1 MLRDGCAALR
11 KVYKIGFMMIKDTS
25 AQDVQVKAA
34 INYKKYIIASVISL
48 LIGFVCIQTLMAGN
62 GADTSISRAKL
73 QIAVVQVKTLI
84 RDIAASGKIVAAN
97 APQMYSPERGFIDL
111 KVKAGD
117 TVKEGDTL
125 ALLQSPE
132 LTNELKQQE
141 SVLKRLEGEQQRQHL
156 QARRQT
162 LALNKTLDMAE
173 VELNAAKREN
183 RRAQLSIQ
191 KHLISQIDLEKAV
204 DDLSRAKL
212 TYKHAQQEVSLAKD
226 TLAFE
231 SQAAKS
237 DVTRQQLIV
246 DDLNRKVS
254 NLSIKATVTGI
265 VGNLLVQ
272 QKAAVTQSQ
281 ALMTLV
287 DLSNFEAELQVP
299 ESYANE
305 LGLGM
310 EVELKLGSET
320 VMGVLSAI
328 SPEVNNREVTAR
340 VRFDGVSNNIRQNQR
355 LTARI
360 LLDNRQDIMQ
370 IKRGAFMQQGGIVA
384 YKVEGNIAKRI
395 PITTGATSINAVEL
409 LSGVKE
415 NDEIIISSYSDFKQ
429 ADTILLN

>member
-1 MLRDGCAALR
+1 
-11 KVYKIGFMMIKDTS
+11 MIKDTS
-25 AQDVQVKAA
+25 AQDVQVKAP
-34 INYKKYIIASVISL
+34 ISYKKYAMITAIVFIVVSAIAYIFLTNHSAKS
-48 LIGFVCIQTLMAGN
+48 
-62 GADTSISRAKL
+62 SISRSKV
-73 QIAVVQVKTLI
+73 QIAKVHVKALI

-97 APQMYSPERGFIDL
+97 APKIYSPERGFIDL

-117 TVKEGDTL
+117 TVKQGNTL

-162 LALNKTLDMAE
+162 LTLNKTLDMAQ
-173 VELNAAKREN
+173 VELNAAEREN

-212 TYKHAQQEVSLAKD
+212 SYKHAQQEVLLAKD
-226 TLAFE
+226 TLTFE
-231 SQAAKS
+231 LQAAKS

-246 DDLNRKVS
+246 DDLIRKVS

-281 ALMTLV
+281 PLMTLV

-310 EVELKLGSET
+310 EVELKLGNET
-320 VMGVLSAI
+320 VMGNLSAI
-328 SPEVNNREVTAR
+328 SPEVNNREVIAR
-340 VRFDGVSNNIRQNQR
+340 VRFKGVTNNIRQNQR

-360 LLDNRQDIMQ
+360 LLDNREGVMQ
-370 IKRGAFMQQGGIVA
+370 VKRGAFMQQGGIIA
-384 YKVEGNIAKRI
+384 YKVDGNIAKRI
-395 PITTGATSINAVEL
+395 PITIGATSINAVEL

>member
-1 MLRDGCAALR
+1 
-11 KVYKIGFMMIKDTS
+11 MIKDTS
-25 AQDVQVKAA
+25 AQDIQVKAP
-34 INYKKYIIASVISL
+34 ISYKKYAIITAIVFIVVSAIAYIFLTSHS
-48 LIGFVCIQTLMAGN
+48 AKS
-62 GADTSISRAKL
+62 SISRSKV
-73 QIAVVQVKTLI
+73 QIAKVHVKALI

-97 APQMYSPERGFIDL
+97 APKIYSPERGFIDL

-117 TVKEGDTL
+117 TVKQGNTL

-162 LALNKTLDMAE
+162 LTLNKTLDMAE
-173 VELNAAKREN
+173 VELNAAEREN

-212 TYKHAQQEVSLAKD
+212 SYKHAQQEVLLAKD

-231 SQAAKS
+231 LQAAKS

-246 DDLNRKVS
+246 DDLIRKVS

-281 ALMTLV
+281 PLMTLV

-310 EVELKLGSET
+310 EVELKLGNET
-320 VMGVLSAI
+320 VMGNLSAI

-340 VRFDGVSNNIRQNQR
+340 VRFRGVTNNIRQNQR

-360 LLDNRQDIMQ
+360 LLDNREGVMQ
-370 IKRGAFMQQGGIVA
+370 VKRGAFMQQGGIIA
-384 YKVEGNIAKRI
+384 YKVDGNIAKRI
-395 PITTGATSINAVEL
+395 PITIGATSINAVEL
-409 LSGVKE
+409 LSGLKE

-429 ADTILLN
+429 ANTILLN

>member
-1 MLRDGCAALR
+1 
-11 KVYKIGFMMIKDTS
+11 MIKDTS
-25 AQDVQVKAA
+25 AQDVQVKAP
-34 INYKKYIIASVISL
+34 ISYKKYAIITAIVFIVVSAIAYIFLTSHS
-48 LIGFVCIQTLMAGN
+48 AKS
-62 GADTSISRAKL
+62 SISRSKV
-73 QIAVVQVKTLI
+73 QIAKVHVKALI

-97 APQMYSPERGFIDL
+97 APKIYSPERGFIDL

-117 TVKEGDTL
+117 TVKQGNTL

-162 LALNKTLDMAE
+162 LTLNKTLDMAQ
-173 VELNAAKREN
+173 VELNAAEREN

-212 TYKHAQQEVSLAKD
+212 SYKHAQQEVLLAKD

-231 SQAAKS
+231 LQAAKS

-246 DDLNRKVS
+246 DDLIRKVS

-281 ALMTLV
+281 PLMTLV

-310 EVELKLGSET
+310 EVELKLGNET
-320 VMGVLSAI
+320 VMGNLSAI

-340 VRFDGVSNNIRQNQR
+340 VRFKGVTNNIRQNQR

-360 LLDNRQDIMQ
+360 LLDNREGVMQ
-370 IKRGAFMQQGGIVA
+370 VKRGAFMQQGGIIA
-384 YKVEGNIAKRI
+384 YKVDGNIAKRI
-395 PITTGATSINAVEL
+395 PITIGATSINAVEL
-409 LSGVKE
+409 LSGLKE

-429 ADTILLN
+429 ANTILLN

>member
-1 MLRDGCAALR
+1 
-11 KVYKIGFMMIKDTS
+11 MIKDTS
-25 AQDVQVKAA
+25 AQDVQVKAP
-34 INYKKYIIASVISL
+34 ISYKKYAIITAIVFIVVSAIAYIFLTSHS
-48 LIGFVCIQTLMAGN
+48 AKS
-62 GADTSISRAKL
+62 SISRSKV
-73 QIAVVQVKTLI
+73 QIAKVHVKALI

-97 APQMYSPERGFIDL
+97 APKIYSPERGFIDL

-117 TVKEGDTL
+117 TVKQGNTL

-162 LALNKTLDMAE
+162 LTLNKTLDMAQ
-173 VELNAAKREN
+173 VELNAAEREN

-212 TYKHAQQEVSLAKD
+212 SYKHAQQEVLLAKD

-231 SQAAKS
+231 LQAAKS

-246 DDLNRKVS
+246 DDLIRKVS

-281 ALMTLV
+281 PLMTLV

-310 EVELKLGSET
+310 EVELKLGNET
-320 VMGVLSAI
+320 VMGNLSAI

-340 VRFDGVSNNIRQNQR
+340 VRFKGVTNNIRQNQR

-360 LLDNRQDIMQ
+360 LLDNREGVMQ
-370 IKRGAFMQQGGIVA
+370 VKRGAFMQQGGIIA
-384 YKVEGNIAKRI
+384 YKVDGNIAKRI
-395 PITTGATSINAVEL
+395 SITIGATSINAVEL
-409 LSGVKE
+409 LSGLKE

-429 ADTILLN
+429 ANTILLN

>member
-1 MLRDGCAALR
+1 
-11 KVYKIGFMMIKDTS
+11 MIKDTS
-25 AQDVQVKAA
+25 AQDVQVKAP
-34 INYKKYIIASVISL
+34 ISYKKYAIITAIVFIVVSTVAYIFLTNHS
-48 LIGFVCIQTLMAGN
+48 AKS
-62 GADTSISRAKL
+62 SISRSK
-73 QIAVVQVKTLI
+73 VQVAKVHVKALI

-97 APQMYSPERGFIDL
+97 APKIYSPERGFIDL

-117 TVKEGDTL
+117 TVKQGGTL

-141 SVLKRLEGEQQRQHL
+141 SVLKRLQGEQQRQHL

-162 LALNKTLDMAE
+162 LTLNKTLDMAQ
-173 VELNAAKREN
+173 VELNAAEREN

-212 TYKHAQQEVSLAKD
+212 SYKHAQQEVLLAKD

-231 SQAAKS
+231 LQAAKS

-246 DDLNRKVS
+246 DDLIRKVS
-254 NLSIKATVTGI
+254 NLSIKASVTGI

-281 ALMTLV
+281 PLMTLV

-310 EVELKLGSET
+310 EVELKLGNET
-320 VMGVLSAI
+320 VMGNLSAI

-340 VRFDGVSNNIRQNQR
+340 VRFKGVTNNIRQNQR

-360 LLDNRQDIMQ
+360 LLDNREGVMQ
-370 IKRGAFMQQGGIVA
+370 VKRGAFMQQGGIFA

-395 PITTGATSINAVEL
+395 PITIGATSINAVEL

>member
-1 MLRDGCAALR
+1 
-11 KVYKIGFMMIKDTS
+11 MIKDTS
-25 AQDVQVKAA
+25 AQDVQVKAP
-34 INYKKYIIASVISL
+34 ISYKKYAIITAVIFIAASTIAYIFLTSHS
-48 LIGFVCIQTLMAGN
+48 AKS
-62 GADTSISRAKL
+62 SISRSK
-73 QIAVVQVKTLI
+73 VQVAKVHVKALI

-97 APQMYSPERGFIDL
+97 APKIYSPERGFIDL

-117 TVKEGDTL
+117 TVKQGNTL

-162 LALNKTLDMAE
+162 LTLNKTLDMAQ
-173 VELNAAKREN
+173 VELNAAEREN

-204 DDLSRAKL
+204 DDLSRSKL
-212 TYKHAQQEVSLAKD
+212 TYKHAQQEVLLAKD

-231 SQAAKS
+231 LQAAKS

-246 DDLNRKVS
+246 DDLIRKVS
-254 NLSIKATVTGI
+254 NLSIKASVTGI

-281 ALMTLV
+281 PLMTLV

-310 EVELKLGSET
+310 EVELKLGNET
-320 VMGVLSAI
+320 VRGNLSAI

-340 VRFDGVSNNIRQNQR
+340 VRFKGVTNNIRQNQR

-360 LLDNRQDIMQ
+360 LLDNREGVMQ
-370 IKRGAFMQQGGIVA
+370 VKRGAFMQQGGIFA

-395 PITTGATSINAVEL
+395 PITIGATSINAVEL
-409 LSGVKE
+409 LSGLKE

>member
-1 MLRDGCAALR
+1 
-11 KVYKIGFMMIKDTS
+11 MIKDTS
-25 AQDVQVKAA
+25 AQDVQVKAP
-34 INYKKYIIASVISL
+34 ISYKKYAIITAIVFIVVSAIAYIFLTSHS
-48 LIGFVCIQTLMAGN
+48 AKS
-62 GADTSISRAKL
+62 SISRSKV
-73 QIAVVQVKTLI
+73 QIAKVHVKALI

-97 APQMYSPERGFIDL
+97 APQIYSPERGFIDL

-117 TVKEGDTL
+117 TVKQGDTL

-162 LALNKTLDMAE
+162 LTLNKTLDMAQ
-173 VELNAAKREN
+173 VELNAAEREN

-204 DDLSRAKL
+204 DDLSRARL
-212 TYKHAQQEVSLAKD
+212 TYKHAQQEVLLAKD

-231 SQAAKS
+231 LQAAKS
-237 DVTRQQLIV
+237 DVIRQQLIV
-246 DDLNRKVS
+246 DDLIRKVR

-281 ALMTLV
+281 PLMTLV

-310 EVELKLGSET
+310 EVELKLGNET
-320 VMGVLSAI
+320 VMGNLSAI

-340 VRFDGVSNNIRQNQR
+340 VRFKGVTNNIRQNQR

-360 LLDNRQDIMQ
+360 LLDNREGVMQ
-370 IKRGAFMQQGGIVA
+370 VKRGAFMQQGGIIA
-384 YKVEGNIAKRI
+384 YKVDGNIAKRI
-395 PITTGATSINAVEL
+395 PITIGATSINAVEL
-409 LSGVKE
+409 LSGLKE

-429 ADTILLN
+429 ANTILLN

>member
-1 MLRDGCAALR
+1 
-11 KVYKIGFMMIKDTS
+11 MIKDTS
-25 AQDVQVKAA
+25 AQDVQVKAP
-34 INYKKYIIASVISL
+34 ISYKKYAIITAIVFIVVSTIAYIFLTSHS
-48 LIGFVCIQTLMAGN
+48 AKS
-62 GADTSISRAKL
+62 SISRSKV
-73 QIAVVQVKTLI
+73 QIAKVHVKALI

-97 APQMYSPERGFIDL
+97 APKIYSPERGFIDL

-117 TVKEGDTL
+117 TVKQGNTL

-141 SVLKRLEGEQQRQHL
+141 SVLKRLEGEHQRQHL

-162 LALNKTLDMAE
+162 LTLNKTLDMAQ
-173 VELNAAKREN
+173 VELNAAEREN

-212 TYKHAQQEVSLAKD
+212 SYKHAQQEVLLAKD

-231 SQAAKS
+231 LQAAKS

-246 DDLNRKVS
+246 DDLIRKVS

-281 ALMTLV
+281 PLMTLV

-310 EVELKLGSET
+310 EVELKLGNET
-320 VMGVLSAI
+320 VMGNLSAI

-340 VRFDGVSNNIRQNQR
+340 VRFKGVTNNIRQNQR

-360 LLDNRQDIMQ
+360 LLDNREGVMQ
-370 IKRGAFMQQGGIVA
+370 VKRGAFMQQGGIIA
-384 YKVEGNIAKRI
+384 YKVDGNIAKRI
-395 PITTGATSINAVEL
+395 PITIGATSINAVEL
-409 LSGVKE
+409 LSGLKE

-429 ADTILLN
+429 ANTILLN

>member
-1 MLRDGCAALR
+1 
-11 KVYKIGFMMIKDTS
+11 MIKDTS
-25 AQDVQVKAA
+25 AQDVQVKAP
-34 INYKKYIIASVISL
+34 ISYKKYAIITAIVFIVVSAIAYIFLTSHS
-48 LIGFVCIQTLMAGN
+48 AKS
-62 GADTSISRAKL
+62 SISRSKV
-73 QIAVVQVKTLI
+73 QIAKVHVKALI

-97 APQMYSPERGFIDL
+97 APKIYSPERGFIDL

-117 TVKEGDTL
+117 TVKQGNTL

-162 LALNKTLDMAE
+162 LTLNKTLDMAQ
-173 VELNAAKREN
+173 VELNAAEREN

-212 TYKHAQQEVSLAKD
+212 SYKHAQQEVLLAKD

-231 SQAAKS
+231 LQAAKS

-246 DDLNRKVS
+246 DDLIRKVS

-281 ALMTLV
+281 PLMTLV

-310 EVELKLGSET
+310 EVELKLGNET
-320 VMGVLSAI
+320 VMGNLSAI

-340 VRFDGVSNNIRQNQR
+340 VRFKAVTNNIRQNQR

-360 LLDNRQDIMQ
+360 LLDNREGVMQ
-370 IKRGAFMQQGGIVA
+370 IKRGAFMQQGGIIA
-384 YKVEGNIAKRI
+384 YKVDGNIAKRI
-395 PITTGATSINAVEL
+395 PITIGATSINAVEL
-409 LSGVKE
+409 LSGLKE

-429 ADTILLN
+429 ANTILLN

>member
-1 MLRDGCAALR
+1 
-11 KVYKIGFMMIKDTS
+11 MIKDTS
-25 AQDVQVKAA
+25 AQDVQVKAP
-34 INYKKYIIASVISL
+34 ISYKKYAIITAIVFIVVSTVAYIFLTNHS
-48 LIGFVCIQTLMAGN
+48 AKS
-62 GADTSISRAKL
+62 SISRSK
-73 QIAVVQVKTLI
+73 VQVAKVHVKALI

-97 APQMYSPERGFIDL
+97 APKIYSPERGFIDL

-117 TVKEGDTL
+117 TVKQGNTL

-141 SVLKRLEGEQQRQHL
+141 SVLKRLQGEQQRQHL

-162 LALNKTLDMAE
+162 LTLNKTLDMAQ
-173 VELNAAKREN
+173 VELNAAEREN

-191 KHLISQIDLEKAV
+191 QHLISQIDLEKAV

-212 TYKHAQQEVSLAKD
+212 SYKHAQQEVLLAKD

-231 SQAAKS
+231 LQAAKS

-246 DDLNRKVS
+246 DDLIRKVS

-281 ALMTLV
+281 PLMTLV

-310 EVELKLGSET
+310 EVELKLGNET
-320 VMGVLSAI
+320 VMGNLSAI

-340 VRFDGVSNNIRQNQR
+340 VRFKGVTNNIRQNQR

-360 LLDNRQDIMQ
+360 LLDNREGVMQ
-370 IKRGAFMQQGGIVA
+370 VKRGAFMQQGGIFA

-395 PITTGATSINAVEL
+395 PITIGTTSINAVEL
-409 LSGVKE
+409 LSGLKE

-429 ADTILLN
+429 DDTILLN

>member
-1 MLRDGCAALR
+1 
-11 KVYKIGFMMIKDTS
+11 MIKDTS
-25 AQDVQVKAA
+25 AQDIQVKAP
-34 INYKKYIIASVISL
+34 ISYKKYAIITAIVFIVVSAIAYIFLTSHS
-48 LIGFVCIQTLMAGN
+48 AKS
-62 GADTSISRAKL
+62 SISRSKV
-73 QIAVVQVKTLI
+73 QIAKVHVKALI

-97 APQMYSPERGFIDL
+97 APKIYSPERGFIDL

-117 TVKEGDTL
+117 TVEQGNTL

-162 LALNKTLDMAE
+162 LTLNKTLDMAQ
-173 VELNAAKREN
+173 VELNAAEREN

-212 TYKHAQQEVSLAKD
+212 SYKHAQQEVLLAKD

-231 SQAAKS
+231 LQAAKS

-246 DDLNRKVS
+246 DDLIRKVS

-281 ALMTLV
+281 PLMTLV

-310 EVELKLGSET
+310 EVELKLGNET
-320 VMGVLSAI
+320 VMGNLSAI

-340 VRFDGVSNNIRQNQR
+340 VRFKGVTNNIRQNQR

-360 LLDNRQDIMQ
+360 LLDNREGVMQ
-370 IKRGAFMQQGGIVA
+370 VKRGAFMQQGGIIA
-384 YKVEGNIAKRI
+384 YKVDGNIAKRI
-395 PITTGATSINAVEL
+395 PITIGATSINAVEL
-409 LSGVKE
+409 LSGLKE

-429 ADTILLN
+429 ANTILLN

>member
-1 MLRDGCAALR
+1 
-11 KVYKIGFMMIKDTS
+11 MIKDTS
-25 AQDVQVKAA
+25 AQDVQVKAP
-34 INYKKYIIASVISL
+34 ISYKKYAIITAIVFIVVSTIAYIFLTSHS
-48 LIGFVCIQTLMAGN
+48 AKS
-62 GADTSISRAKL
+62 SISRSKV
-73 QIAVVQVKTLI
+73 QIAKVHVKALI

-97 APQMYSPERGFIDL
+97 APKIYSPERGFIDL

-117 TVKEGDTL
+117 TVKQGNTL

-162 LALNKTLDMAE
+162 LTLNKTLDMAQ
-173 VELNAAKREN
+173 VELNAAEREN

-212 TYKHAQQEVSLAKD
+212 SYKHAQQEVLLAKD

-231 SQAAKS
+231 LQAAKS

-246 DDLNRKVS
+246 DDLIRKVS

-281 ALMTLV
+281 PLMTLV

-310 EVELKLGSET
+310 EVELKLGNET
-320 VMGVLSAI
+320 VMGNLSAI

-340 VRFDGVSNNIRQNQR
+340 VRFKGVTNNIRQNQR

-360 LLDNRQDIMQ
+360 LLDNREGVMQ
-370 IKRGAFMQQGGIVA
+370 VKRGAFMQQGGVIA
-384 YKVEGNIAKRI
+384 YKVDGNIAKRI
-395 PITTGATSINAVEL
+395 PITIGATSINAVEL
-409 LSGVKE
+409 LSGLKE

-429 ADTILLN
+429 ANTILLN

>member
-1 MLRDGCAALR
+1 
-11 KVYKIGFMMIKDTS
+11 MIKDTS
-25 AQDVQVKAA
+25 AQDVQVKAPV
-34 INYKKYIIASVISL
+34 NYLKHALVAVIVLIITSITAYIFLTSHSAKS
-48 LIGFVCIQTLMAGN
+48 
-62 GADTSISRAKL
+62 SISRSKV
-73 QIAVVQVKTLI
+73 QIAKVHIKTLI

-97 APQMYSPERGFIDL
+97 APQVYSPERGFIDL

-117 TVKEGDTL
+117 TVKQGDIL

-141 SVLKRLEGEQQRQHL
+141 SVLERLKSEQQRKHL

-162 LALNKTLDMAE
+162 LTLNKTLDMAN
-173 VELNAAKREN
+173 VELNAAEREN

-212 TYKHAQQEVSLAKD
+212 TYKHAQQEVHLAKD

-231 SQAAKS
+231 LQAAKS
-237 DVTRQQLIV
+237 DVTHQQLIV
-246 DDLNRKVS
+246 NDLIRKVS
-254 NLSIKATVTGI
+254 NLSIKASVTGI

-281 ALMTLV
+281 PLMTLV

-310 EVELKLGSET
+310 KVELKLGSEI
-320 VMGVLSAI
+320 VMGNLSAI

-340 VRFDGVSNNIRQNQR
+340 VRFKGGTNNIRQNQR

-360 LLDNRQDIMQ
+360 LLDNREDVLQ

-384 YKVEGNIAKRI
+384 YKVDGNIAKRI
-395 PITTGATSINAVEL
+395 PITIGATSINAVEL
-409 LSGVKE
+409 LSGLKE

>member
-1 MLRDGCAALR
+1 
-11 KVYKIGFMMIKDTS
+11 MIKDTS
-25 AQDVQVKAA
+25 AQDVQVKAPM
-34 INYKKYIIASVISL
+34 NYKKYAVITAVIFIVASTIAYIFLTSHS
-48 LIGFVCIQTLMAGN
+48 AKS
-62 GADTSISRAKL
+62 SISRSK
-73 QIAVVQVKTLI
+73 VQVAKVHVKALI

-97 APQMYSPERGFIDL
+97 APKIYSPERGFIDL

-117 TVKEGDTL
+117 TVKQGDTL

-141 SVLKRLEGEQQRQHL
+141 SVLKRLQGEQQRQHL

-162 LALNKTLDMAE
+162 LTLNKTLDMAQ
-173 VELNAAKREN
+173 VELNAAEREN

-212 TYKHAQQEVSLAKD
+212 TYKHAQQEVLLAKD

-231 SQAAKS
+231 LQAAKS

-246 DDLNRKVS
+246 DDLIRKVS
-254 NLSIKATVTGI
+254 NLSIKAAVTGI

-281 ALMTLV
+281 PLMTLV

-310 EVELKLGSET
+310 EVELKLGNET
-320 VMGVLSAI
+320 VIGNLSAI

-340 VRFDGVSNNIRQNQR
+340 VRFKGVTNNIRQNQR

-370 IKRGAFMQQGGIVA
+370 VKRGAFMQQGGIVA

-395 PITTGATSINAVEL
+395 PITIGATSINAVEL
-409 LSGVKE
+409 LSGLKE

>member
-1 MLRDGCAALR
+1 
-11 KVYKIGFMMIKDTS
+11 MIKDTS
-25 AQDVQVKAA
+25 AQDVQVKAPM
-34 INYKKYIIASVISL
+34 NYKKYAIITAVIFIAASTIAYIFLTSHS
-48 LIGFVCIQTLMAGN
+48 AKS
-62 GADTSISRAKL
+62 SISRSK
-73 QIAVVQVKTLI
+73 VQVAKVHVKALI

-97 APQMYSPERGFIDL
+97 APKIYSPERGFIDL

-117 TVKEGDTL
+117 TVKQGDTL

-141 SVLKRLEGEQQRQHL
+141 SVLKRLQGEQQRQHL

-162 LALNKTLDMAE
+162 LTLNKTLDMAQ
-173 VELNAAKREN
+173 VELNAAEREN

-212 TYKHAQQEVSLAKD
+212 TYKHAQQEVLLAKD

-231 SQAAKS
+231 LQAAKS

-246 DDLNRKVS
+246 DDLIRKVS

-281 ALMTLV
+281 PLMTLV

-310 EVELKLGSET
+310 EVELKLGNET
-320 VMGVLSAI
+320 VMGNLSAI

-370 IKRGAFMQQGGIVA
+370 VKRGAFMQQGGIVA

-395 PITTGATSINAVEL
+395 PITIGATSINAVEL

>member
-1 MLRDGCAALR
+1 
-11 KVYKIGFMMIKDTS
+11 MIKDTS
-25 AQDVQVKAA
+25 AQDVQVKAP
-34 INYKKYIIASVISL
+34 ISYKKYAIITAIVFIVVSTVAYISL
-48 LIGFVCIQTLMAGN
+48 TNHSAKS
-62 GADTSISRAKL
+62 SISRSK
-73 QIAVVQVKTLI
+73 VQVAKVHVKALI

-97 APQMYSPERGFIDL
+97 APKIYSPERGFIDL

-117 TVKEGDTL
+117 TVKQGDTL

-141 SVLKRLEGEQQRQHL
+141 SVLKRLQGEQQRQHL

-162 LALNKTLDMAE
+162 LTLNKTLDMAQ
-173 VELNAAKREN
+173 VELNAAEREN

-204 DDLSRAKL
+204 DDLSRARL
-212 TYKHAQQEVSLAKD
+212 TYKHAQQEVLLAKD

-231 SQAAKS
+231 LQAAKS

-246 DDLNRKVS
+246 DDLIRKVR

-281 ALMTLV
+281 PLMTLV

-310 EVELKLGSET
+310 EVELKLGNET
-320 VMGVLSAI
+320 VMGNLSAI

-340 VRFDGVSNNIRQNQR
+340 VRFKGVTNNIRQNQR

-360 LLDNRQDIMQ
+360 LLDNREGVMQ
-370 IKRGAFMQQGGIVA
+370 VKRGAFMQQGGIVA
-384 YKVEGNIAKRI
+384 YKVDGNIAKRI
-395 PITTGATSINAVEL
+395 PITIGATSINAVEL
-409 LSGVKE
+409 LSGLKE

>member
-1 MLRDGCAALR
+1 
-11 KVYKIGFMMIKDTS
+11 MIKDTS
-25 AQDVQVKAA
+25 AQDVQVKAP
-34 INYKKYIIASVISL
+34 ISYKKYAIITAIVFIVVSTIAYIFFTSHS
-48 LIGFVCIQTLMAGN
+48 AKS
-62 GADTSISRAKL
+62 SISRSKV
-73 QIAVVQVKTLI
+73 QIAKVHVKALI

-97 APQMYSPERGFIDL
+97 APQIYSPERGFIDL

-117 TVKEGDTL
+117 TVKQGDTL

-132 LTNELKQQE
+132 LTNELKHQQ

-162 LALNKTLDMAE
+162 LTLNKTLDMAQ
-173 VELNAAKREN
+173 VELNAAEREN

-204 DDLSRAKL
+204 DDLSRARL
-212 TYKHAQQEVSLAKD
+212 TYKHAQQEVLLAKD

-231 SQAAKS
+231 LQAAKS

-246 DDLNRKVS
+246 DDLIRKVR

-281 ALMTLV
+281 PLMTLV

-310 EVELKLGSET
+310 EVELKLGNET
-320 VMGVLSAI
+320 VMGNLSAI

-340 VRFDGVSNNIRQNQR
+340 VRFKGVTNNIRQNQR

-360 LLDNRQDIMQ
+360 LLDNREGVMQ
-370 IKRGAFMQQGGIVA
+370 VKRGAFMQQGGIVA
-384 YKVEGNIAKRI
+384 YKVDGNIAKRI
-395 PITTGATSINAVEL
+395 PITIGATSINAVEL
-409 LSGVKE
+409 LSGLKE
-415 NDEIIISSYSDFKQ
+415 SDEIIISSYSDFKQ
-429 ADTILLN
+429 ANTILLN

>member
-1 MLRDGCAALR
+1 
-11 KVYKIGFMMIKDTS
+11 MIKDTS
-25 AQDVQVKAA
+25 AQDAQVKAP
-34 INYKKYIIASVISL
+34 ISYKKYAIITAIFFIVVSAIAYIFLTSHS
-48 LIGFVCIQTLMAGN
+48 AKS
-62 GADTSISRAKL
+62 SISRSKV
-73 QIAVVQVKTLI
+73 QIAKVHVKALI

-97 APQMYSPERGFIDL
+97 APKIYSPERGFIDL

-117 TVKEGDTL
+117 TVKQGDTL

-162 LALNKTLDMAE
+162 LTLNKTLDMAQ
-173 VELNAAKREN
+173 VELNAAEREN

-212 TYKHAQQEVSLAKD
+212 SYKHAQQEVLLAKD

-231 SQAAKS
+231 LQAAKS

-246 DDLNRKVS
+246 DDLIRKVS

-281 ALMTLV
+281 PLMTLV

-310 EVELKLGSET
+310 EVELKLGNET
-320 VMGVLSAI
+320 VMGNLSAI

-340 VRFDGVSNNIRQNQR
+340 VRFKGVTNNIRQNQR

-360 LLDNRQDIMQ
+360 LLDNREGVMQ
-370 IKRGAFMQQGGIVA
+370 VKRGAFMQQGGIIA
-384 YKVEGNIAKRI
+384 YKVDGNIAKRI
-395 PITTGATSINAVEL
+395 SIIIGATSINAVEL
-409 LSGVKE
+409 LSGLKE

-429 ADTILLN
+429 ANTILLN

>member
-1 MLRDGCAALR
+1 
-11 KVYKIGFMMIKDTS
+11 MIKDTS
-25 AQDVQVKAA
+25 AQDVQVKAPM
-34 INYKKYIIASVISL
+34 NYKKYAVITAVIFIVASTIAYIFLTSHS
-48 LIGFVCIQTLMAGN
+48 AKS
-62 GADTSISRAKL
+62 SISRSK
-73 QIAVVQVKTLI
+73 VQVAKVHVKALI

-97 APQMYSPERGFIDL
+97 APKIYSPERGFIDL

-117 TVKEGDTL
+117 TVKQGGTL

-141 SVLKRLEGEQQRQHL
+141 SVLKRLQGEQQRQHL

-162 LALNKTLDMAE
+162 LTLNKTLDMAQ
-173 VELNAAKREN
+173 VELNAAEREN

-204 DDLSRAKL
+204 DDLSRARL
-212 TYKHAQQEVSLAKD
+212 TYKHAQQEVLLAKD

-231 SQAAKS
+231 LQAAKS

-246 DDLNRKVS
+246 DDLIRKVS

-281 ALMTLV
+281 PLMTLV

-310 EVELKLGSET
+310 EVELKLGNET
-320 VMGVLSAI
+320 VIGNLSAI

-340 VRFDGVSNNIRQNQR
+340 VRFKGVTNNIRQNQR

-360 LLDNRQDIMQ
+360 LLDNREGVMQ
-370 IKRGAFMQQGGIVA
+370 VKRGAFMQQGGIVA
-384 YKVEGNIAKRI
+384 YKVQGNIAKRI
-395 PITTGATSINAVEL
+395 PITIGATSINAVEL
-409 LSGVKE
+409 LSGLKE

>member
-1 MLRDGCAALR
+1 
-11 KVYKIGFMMIKDTS
+11 
-25 AQDVQVKAA
+25 
-34 INYKKYIIASVISL
+34 
-48 LIGFVCIQTLMAGN
+48 MAGN

-212 TYKHAQQEVSLAKD
+212 TYKHAQ
-226 TLAFE
+226 
-231 SQAAKS
+231 
-237 DVTRQQLIV
+237 
-246 DDLNRKVS
+246 
-254 NLSIKATVTGI
+254 
-265 VGNLLVQ
+265 
-272 QKAAVTQSQ
+272 
-281 ALMTLV
+281 
-287 DLSNFEAELQVP
+287 
-299 ESYANE
+299 
-305 LGLGM
+305 
-310 EVELKLGSET
+310 
-320 VMGVLSAI
+320 
-328 SPEVNNREVTAR
+328 
-340 VRFDGVSNNIRQNQR
+340 
-355 LTARI
+355 
-360 LLDNRQDIMQ
+360 
-370 IKRGAFMQQGGIVA
+370 
-384 YKVEGNIAKRI
+384 
-395 PITTGATSINAVEL
+395 
-409 LSGVKE
+409 
-415 NDEIIISSYSDFKQ
+415 
-429 ADTILLN
+429 

>member
-1 MLRDGCAALR
+1 
-11 KVYKIGFMMIKDTS
+11 MIKDTS
-25 AQDVQVKAA
+25 AQDVQVKAP
-34 INYKKYIIASVISL
+34 INYKKYAIITAVIFIVVSSVAYIFL
-48 LIGFVCIQTLMAGN
+48 
-62 GADTSISRAKL
+62 TSHSAKGS
-73 QIAVVQVKTLI
+73 INRSKVQVAKVHIKALI

-97 APQMYSPERGFIDL
+97 APKIYSPERGFIDL

-117 TVKEGDTL
+117 TVKQGNTL

-141 SVLKRLEGEQQRQHL
+141 SVLKRLQGEQQRQHL

-162 LALNKTLDMAE
+162 LTLNKTLDMAK
-173 VELNAAKREN
+173 VELNAAEREN

-212 TYKHAQQEVSLAKD
+212 SYKHAQQEVLLAKD

-231 SQAAKS
+231 LQAAKS

-246 DDLNRKVS
+246 DDLIRKVS

-281 ALMTLV
+281 PLMTLV

-310 EVELKLGSET
+310 EVELKLGNET
-320 VMGVLSAI
+320 VMGNLSAI

-340 VRFDGVSNNIRQNQR
+340 VRFKVVTNNIRQNQR

-360 LLDNRQDIMQ
+360 LLDNREGVMQ
-370 IKRGAFMQQGGIVA
+370 VRRGAFMQQGGIFA

-395 PITTGATSINAVEL
+395 PITIGATSINAVEL
-409 LSGVKE
+409 LSGLKE

>member
-1 MLRDGCAALR
+1 
-11 KVYKIGFMMIKDTS
+11 MIKDTS
-25 AQDVQVKAA
+25 AQDVQVKAP
-34 INYKKYIIASVISL
+34 ISYKKYAIITAIVFIVVSAIAYIFLTSHS
-48 LIGFVCIQTLMAGN
+48 AKS
-62 GADTSISRAKL
+62 SISRSKV
-73 QIAVVQVKTLI
+73 QIAKVHVKALI

-97 APQMYSPERGFIDL
+97 APQIYSPERGFIDL

-117 TVKEGDTL
+117 TVKQGDTL

-162 LALNKTLDMAE
+162 LTLNKTLDMAQ
-173 VELNAAKREN
+173 VELNAAEREN

-204 DDLSRAKL
+204 DDLSRARL
-212 TYKHAQQEVSLAKD
+212 TYKHAQQEVLLAKD

-231 SQAAKS
+231 LQAAKS

-246 DDLNRKVS
+246 DDLIRKVR

-281 ALMTLV
+281 PLMTLV

-310 EVELKLGSET
+310 EVELKLGNET
-320 VMGVLSAI
+320 VMGNLSAI

-340 VRFDGVSNNIRQNQR
+340 VRFKGVTNNIRQNQR

-360 LLDNRQDIMQ
+360 LLDNREGVMQ
-370 IKRGAFMQQGGIVA
+370 VKRGAFMQQGGILA
-384 YKVEGNIAKRI
+384 YKVDGNIAKRI
-395 PITTGATSINAVEL
+395 PITIGATSINAVEL
-409 LSGVKE
+409 LSGLKE